1 MAALDDV
8 SAKLGNTRAI
18 CKKSYV
24 FPALLEAYESG
35 ELLPYLKR
43 IVKGSEMTDR
53 GLNHDEKVLLKF
65 LKDQRRKKSEQTKL
79 R

>member
-1 MAALDDV
+1 MKFAD
-8 SAKLGNTRAI
+8 KLGNTRAI

-24 FPALLEAYESG
+24 FPALISAYENA

-43 IVKGSEMTDR
+43 IIKTQNLVSDT

-65 LKDQRRKKSEQTKL
+65 LKDQRRKKSNQVKAA
-79 R
+79 